1 MRLASLL
8 LLASAC
14 TSFAETRIERTS
26 TWERSRPGLR
36 AERTN
41 RRETVWIGDGRVRC
55 DDRVSRES
63 WIVRADKKVVWRID
77 HALRTWTEVTF
88 EEAAKARE
96 AAAADLN
103 AALARVAG
111 SGDEAELRLFLEA
124 VAPAAGACEIKE
136 HAEGSMVAG
145 KATKVISVEAKG
157 GPGVKGRLAPGVA
170 GPDRLAKT
178 LGDAGV
184 LSPGVAGAL
193 SKSKGLL
200 VSGTWTLVFPD
211 AIVRETFEV
220 TKIEEVAAPDGLYDV
235 PAGYR
240 KVAAHPLGRAP
251 RAEAAPPG
259 GHEGDPPGSKTEPGE
274 GPAGEEAGKDQ

>member
-1 MRLASLL
+1 MRLAALL

-14 TSFAETRIERTS
+14 TSSAETRIERIA

-96 AAAADLN
+96 AAAADVK

-111 SGDEAELRLFLEA
+111 SGDEAELRRFLEA
-124 VAPAAGACEIKE
+124 LAPATGECEVKD
-136 HAEGSMVAG
+136 EGDGGVVAG
-145 KATKVISVEAKG
+145 NATRLISLEPRG
-157 GPGVKGRLAPGVA
+157 GPGVKGRRAAGASGVDRIATTLAE
-170 GPDRLAKT
+170 
-178 LGDAGV
+178 AGV
-184 LSPGVAGAL
+184 ISPAVAGAL
-193 SKSKGLL
+193 SKSNGML
-200 VSGTWTLVFPD
+200 VSATWTLVFAD
-211 AIVRETFEV
+211 AIVRETYEV
-220 TKIEEVAAPDGLYDV
+220 TKVTEEAAPGGSWEI

-240 KVAAHPLGRAP
+240 KVAAHPMGRAP
-251 RAEAAPPG
+251 RAEA
-259 GHEGDPPGSKTEPGE
+259 
-274 GPAGEEAGKDQ
+274 